1 MSGNR
6 GGTAE
11 KFRPRSIIA
20 SGVFNRK
27 GPRKK
32 GGRCAAEKEAQKMK
46 EKNKVIV
53 FDTTLRDG
61 EQSPGMSMNLKE
73 KIEMAKQLERMGV
86 DVIEAGFAIS
96 SPGDFESVKTIA
108 DTIKNCTIASLA
120 RAQEIDIDRAWEAV
134 KGAADPQIHLF
145 IATSDL
151 HMKHK
156 LKMNRKE
163 VIEATFAMTKKAA
176 GYCRNIQ
183 FSAEDATRSDMD
195 FLEKVVR
202 EAIKAG
208 ATTINLPDT
217 VGYTTPDEH
226 EAFFREIHRRVPELE
241 EVLASSHCHNDLGL
255 AVANTLASIRGGA
268 RHVECT
274 VNGIGERAGNAAL
287 EEIVMALHVR
297 KNEYGVTTNVD
308 TKEIMRS
315 SSLLSR
321 ITGVKVQPNK
331 AIVGDNAFAHE
342 AGIHQHGVL
351 AHAETYEIMTPASV
365 GRKEN
370 NLVLG
375 KHSGKHAFRDR
386 LKDLGYVLSDVELNA
401 AFKLFK
407 ELADRKK
414 RVYDKDIEA
423 LVAKESVQVPKTF
436 TLNNF
441 VINSGNTIT
450 ATAIVSMMKEGKS
463 SERVATGSGPVDASF
478 KAIDKIVGMQLELV
492 DYQIN
497 AVSEGEDAQG
507 DARVVLK
514 SGTGR
519 SFLGRGLSTDIIEA
533 SIKAYINAINKIY
546 YQEKSE

>member
-1 MSGNR
+1 MRGRRIRQPGWYRGEIPSPKQFSFGGFLYEKLSNR
-6 GGTAE
+6 QTEQEAKKMTA
-11 KFRPRSIIA
+11 
-20 SGVFNRK
+20 VD
-27 GPRKK
+27 
-32 GGRCAAEKEAQKMK
+32 
-46 EKNKVIV
+46 KVII

-96 SPGDFESVKTIA
+96 SQGDFDSVRTIA
-108 DTIKNCTIASLA
+108 DTIKNCTVASLA
-120 RAQEIDIDRAWEAV
+120 RAQKSDIDRAWEAV
-134 KGAADPQIHLF
+134 SGAADPQIHLF

-151 HMKHK
+151 HMEHK
-156 LKMNRKE
+156 LKMSRKG
-163 VIEATFAMTKKAA
+163 VLEATREMTRLAA
-176 GYCRNIQ
+176 GYCPNVQ

-195 FLEKVVR
+195 FLAEVVR
-202 EAIKAG
+202 TAIEAG

-226 EAFFREIHRRVPELE
+226 EAFFKEIHRRVPELE
-241 EVLASSHCHNDLGL
+241 GVLASSHCHNDLGL
-255 AVANTLASIRGGA
+255 AVANTLASILGGA

-287 EEIVMALHVR
+287 EEIVMALRVR
-297 KNEYGVTTNVD
+297 KNEFKVTTNID
-308 TKEIMRS
+308 TTEIMRS

-351 AHAETYEIMTPASV
+351 ARAETYEIMTPASV

-370 NLVLG
+370 NIVLG
-375 KHSGKHAFRDR
+375 KHSGKHAFRNR
-386 LKDLGYVLSDVELNA
+386 LKELGYMLSDAELNE

-423 LVAKESVQVPKTF
+423 LVARESVQVPKTF

-441 VINSGNTIT
+441 VINSGNSIT
-450 ATAIVSMMKEGKS
+450 ATAVVSLEKEGKAF
-463 SERVATGSGPVDASF
+463 ERVATGSGPVDASF
-478 KAIDKIVGMQLELV
+478 KAIDKIVGRQLALE

-497 AVSEGEDAQG
+497 AVSEGEDALG
-507 DARVVLK
+507 DARVLLK
-514 SGTGR
+514 SDTGR
-519 SFLGRGLSTDIIEA
+519 TFRGRGLSTDIIEA

-546 YQEKSE
+546 YQEKNA